1 MDGKK
6 QEFSAVPPEFSA
18 AAEFTP
24 LPDEFRQTGGPTPAA
39 KKSGRWWKKAL
50 YALAGLTAL
59 TTAAFFG
66 ITAPDTPGD
75 TGHPA
80 GARGDVSPHRYAV
93 LHRL

>member
-39 KKSGRWWKKAL
+39 KKSGRWWKRHCTHWQA
-50 YALAGLTAL
+50 
-59 TTAAFFG
+59 
-66 ITAPDTPGD
+66 
-75 TGHPA
+75 
-80 GARGDVSPHRYAV
+80 
-93 LHRL
+93 

>member
-6 QEFSAVPPEFSA
+6 QEFSTVPPEFST

-66 ITAPDTPGD
+66 ITAPDTPATPD
-75 TGHPA
+75 TPPA
-80 GARGDVSPHRYAV
+80 QEETYPLTGTLYCTA
-93 LHRL
+93 